1 MSPYG
6 GMKLVAAIRLL
17 LRTGSGRS
25 PRQATPNW
33 IEIEDGAEGMRAPD
47 AADLLGWSP
56 RVVREADPKQLR
68 LDLVEPVEGREAE
81 ARPGFTPWW

>member
-1 MSPYG
+1 METEHG
-6 GMKLVAAIRLL
+6 KADAVERGFRRGELLEDLDAEARLL
-17 LRTGSGRS
+17 
-25 PRQATPNW
+25 NH
-33 IEIEDGAEGMRAPD
+33 APD

-68 LDLVEPVEGREAE
+68 LDLVEPEEGREAE